1 MPNSARFE
9 ANSRLARGLDR
20 LPGVSP
26 VCETFDHVAQEL
38 RRSKRVPVPIRLQQQ
53 GTARVA
59 AEGFQP
65 RARLGFR
72 MSADGNRNVD
82 WNGAPDK
89 ACRKKDDIGFVG
101 THPVGQRACR
111 RKPAA
116 DEIPAGIDRT
126 LVVDRAFARAA
137 ERARLPRM
145 DVVATNPD
153 FQPAIAASG
162 ALATSSRC
170 RAGFGRHA
178 SSVPMPHRIQKA
190 CDLPEV
196 RLALCPAQP
205 HAEPAGEFLRVLPG
219 DAARA

>member
-1 MPNSARFE
+1 MPISASFE
-9 ANSRLARGLDR
+9 ANRRLARRLDR
-20 LPGVSP
+20 LPGDSLVR
-26 VCETFDHVAQEL
+26 ETLDHVAQEL
-38 RRSKRVPVPIRLQQQ
+38 RRSKRVPIPVRLQQQ
-53 GTARVA
+53 GTARLA
-59 AEGFQP
+59 AEGFQSC
-65 RARLGFR
+65 ARLGFR
-72 MSADGNRNVD
+72 VSADGNRNVD
-82 WNGAPDK
+82 RNGAPDK

-116 DEIPAGIDRT
+116 DEIPARIDRT
-126 LVVDRAFARAA
+126 LVIDRALARAA

-145 DVVATNPD
+145 DVVATYPD

-162 ALATSSRC
+162 ALATSSRS

-190 CDLPEV
+190 CGLPAV
-196 RLALCPAQP
+196 RGVLSPAQP

-219 DAARA
+219 DAAGA